1 MAALGKFLKDN
12 GLFTMLQWSTV
23 MCNPPLT
30 ISEQEMAEAF
40 AIVDRALEITDAAFE
55 G

>member
-1 MAALGKFLKDN
+1 
-12 GLFTMLQWSTV
+12 

-30 ISEQEMAEAF
+30 ISEPQMAEAF
-40 AIVDRALEITDAAFE
+40 GIVDRALEITDAAFE